1 MTRSE
6 TALDR
11 RALLLAA
18 GGLAAF
24 SLGTT
29 HAQDASPA
37 ASPAAAGWSFTDD
50 KGVTVSLATMPT
62 RIVADVNAAA
72 ALWDFGVR
80 PVAVFGW
87 NAVETGDFGPAG
99 GNIDPSQVE
108 VVGSVDEPFK
118 PEATL
123 AVDPDLIVT
132 LTWEP
137 ENPDEYWS
145 LDVDPSILPLAR
157 EIAPVVAISAA
168 GLADVNTRRMAELA
182 AALGADLT
190 TPELVEAEA
199 GFEDA
204 LVRLEDVAAVKTD
217 LVVMFA
223 YIADGTEWYV
233 TDPAGWAD
241 VTLFQQLGVNVL
253 SPDESDGWWQTLS
266 TEEALR
272 YPADIIFNSDRGG
285 GTLTLGLEDL
295 QAHPTFGLH
304 PAVQAGQVYPWNQD
318 FILSYQGMTAA
329 LNAISD
335 PLEQAEKVI

>member
-24 SLGTT
+24 GLGTA
-29 HAQDASPA
+29 HAHDASPA
-37 ASPAAAGWSFTDD
+37 ASPAAGGWSFTDD
-50 KGVTVSLATMPT
+50 KGVTVALDTMPT

-72 ALWDFGVR
+72 ALWDFGIR

-108 VVGSVDEPFK
+108 IVGSVDEPFK
-118 PEATL
+118 PEATI

-132 LTWEP
+132 LTWA
-137 ENPDEYWS
+137 PDDPAEYWS
-145 LDVDPSILPLAR
+145 LDTDPSILPLAR

-168 GLADVNTRRMAELA
+168 GLADVNTVRMAELA
-182 AALGADLT
+182 GALGADLSA
-190 TPELVEAEA
+190 PGLVEAES
-199 GFEDA
+199 GFQESLA
-204 LVRLEDVAAVKTD
+204 RLESVAATKTD
-217 LVVMFA
+217 LVVMFT
-223 YIADGTEWYV
+223 YIADGEQWYV

-272 YPADIIFNSDRGG
+272 YPADVIFNSDRGG
-285 GTLTLGLEDL
+285 GTLTLSLEEL